1 MVEKS
6 SGRELKVL
14 RSDNG
19 GEYTSERFTEYLR
32 SEGVTHERTVPRTPE
47 QNGVAKRLNRTL
59 IEMTRSMLT
68 GSNLPQKFWAET
80 LSTAAYLRNRS
91 PTKAVERM
99 TPFEA
104 FHGKKPNVKNLR
116 AFILPRANERNLML
130 SLDSVCWLAMA
141 QK

>member
-47 QNGVAKRLNRTL
+47 QNGVAERLNRTL

-80 LSTAAYLRNRS
+80 LIYCS
-91 PTKAVERM
+91 
-99 TPFEA
+99 
-104 FHGKKPNVKNLR
+104 
-116 AFILPRANERNLML
+116 L
-130 SLDSVCWLAMA
+130 SSEP
-141 QK
+141 QSY